1 MVGENK
7 PSISPSTTIS
17 TTAST
22 MPSTK
27 DKQIAQ
33 LSAQVAALTALFEK
47 IEQQQAP
54 APKGGKA
61 KKAAPKKTGNA
72 WSAWS
77 GAIAERVTPIIKGA
91 VYADDERW
99 ESKKGAEDGCKRAGF
114 QLRAAGWLK
123 REYELDDG
131 EGGYLEVDDD
141 QLIKAIEHLLDHPFD
156 KSATAKARGGMSVT
170 ELKAAGLK
178 VAKPSAAKPVAKPA
192 PVAEPESESEA
203 EEAPAPKPAKKSPAP
218 VKKPVAE
225 PEPESEPESEAEE
238 APAPAPKPEPEP
250 ESEAEEAPAPAPA
263 PKPAKKSVAPAPAP
277 AKSVVL
283 VAAAEVA
290 EEAAAELE
298 EPTSEELKEAG
309 LLKFK
314 HPKTREW
321 YLRTAEEPKYCY
333 YGGLGV
339 SEKEKEISIAQAW
352 ANFKKRNCAGIWEKG
367 ELQPEKRSNAGAG
380 GE

>member
-22 MPSTK
+22 MSSTK

-123 REYELDDG
+123 RVYELDDG
-131 EGGYLEVDDD
+131 EDGYLEVDDD
-141 QLIKAIEHLLDHPFD
+141 QLIEAIEHLLDHPFD
-156 KSATAKARGGMSVT
+156 KSATAKARGGKSVT

-178 VAKPSAAKPVAKPA
+178 IAKPSAAKPAAKPA
-192 PVAEPESESEA
+192 PVKKPESESESEA

-225 PEPESEPESEAEE
+225 PEPESEAEE
-238 APAPAPKPEPEP
+238 APAPAPE
-250 ESEAEEAPAPAPA
+250 
-263 PKPAKKSVAPAPAP
+263 PAKKSVAPAPAP
-277 AKSVVL
+277 AKSAVL
-283 VAAAEVA
+283 AAAAEVAAAEVA

-314 HPKTREW
+314 HPKTRGW

-333 YGGLGV
+333 YGGPGV

-352 ANFKKRNCAGIWEKG
+352 ENFKKHNCAGIWEKG
-367 ELQPEKRSNAGAG
+367 DVQPERRSNAGAG
-380 GE
+380 AGGE

>member
-22 MPSTK
+22 IPSTK
-27 DKQIAQ
+27 DKQRAQ
-33 LSAQVAALTALFEK
+33 LSAQVAARTALFEK

-77 GAIAERVTPIIKGA
+77 GAIVERVTPIIKGA
-91 VYADDERW
+91 VYADDTRW

-131 EGGYLEVDDD
+131 KGGYLEVDDD
-141 QLIKAIEHLLDHPFD
+141 KLIEAIEHLLDNPFD

-170 ELKAAGLK
+170 ELKKAGLK
-178 VAKPSAAKPVAKPA
+178 IAKPSAAKPVAKPA

-225 PEPESEPESEAEE
+225 PEPESEAEE
-238 APAPAPKPEPEP
+238 APAPAPKPEA
-250 ESEAEEAPAPAPA
+250 ESEAEEAPAPA

-277 AKSVVL
+277 AKSAVL
-283 VAAAEVA
+283 AAAAEVA

-333 YGGLGV
+333 YGGPGV

-380 GE
+380 AGGE

>member
-1 MVGENK
+1 M
-7 PSISPSTTIS
+7 ST
-17 TTAST
+17 
-22 MPSTK
+22 TK

-33 LSAQVAALTALFEK
+33 LSAQVAALTALVAQT

-61 KKAAPKKTGNA
+61 KKAAPAKKTGNT
-72 WSAWS
+72 WSAFAGALS
-77 GAIAERVTPIIKGA
+77 KRFTAIAKDG
-91 VYADDERW
+91 YADDERW
-99 ESKKGAEDGCKRAGF
+99 ESEAGAEDGCKRGGW

-131 EGGYLEVDDD
+131 EGGYLEVDDEK
-141 QLIKAIEHLLDHPFD
+141 LIEAIEHLLDYPD
-156 KSATAKARGGMSVT
+156 EQSATAKARGGMSVT

-178 VAKPSAAKPVAKPA
+178 IAKPSAAKPAAKPA
-192 PVAEPESESEA
+192 PAKKPAAKPEPESEA
-203 EEAPAPKPAKKSPAP
+203 EEEPA
-218 VKKPVAE
+218 
-225 PEPESEPESEAEE
+225 PESEAEE
-238 APAPAPKPEPEP
+238 APAPAPKAAKKPVAKPEPA
-250 ESEAEEAPAPAPA
+250 SEAEEAPAPAPKA
-263 PKPAKKSVAPAPAP
+263 AKKSPAP
-277 AKSVVL
+277 AKSAVL
-283 VAAAEVA
+283 AAADFWAAAEVA

-298 EPTSEELKEAG
+298 VPTAEMLEEAG

-314 HPKTREW
+314 HPKTKDW

-380 GE
+380 AGGE

>member
-1 MVGENK
+1 M
-7 PSISPSTTIS
+7 S
-17 TTAST
+17 
-22 MPSTK
+22 STK

-33 LSAQVAALTALFEK
+33 LSAQVAALTALVAQT

-123 REYELDDG
+123 RVYELDDG
-131 EGGYLEVDDD
+131 EDGYLEVDDD
-141 QLIKAIEHLLDHPFD
+141 QLIEAIEHLLDHPFD
-156 KSATAKARGGMSVT
+156 KSATAKARGGKSVT

-178 VAKPSAAKPVAKPA
+178 IAKPSAAKPAAKPA
-192 PVAEPESESEA
+192 PVKKPESESESEA

-225 PEPESEPESEAEE
+225 PEPESEAEE
-238 APAPAPKPEPEP
+238 APAPAPE
-250 ESEAEEAPAPAPA
+250 
-263 PKPAKKSVAPAPAP
+263 PAKKSVAPAPAP
-277 AKSVVL
+277 AKSAVL
-283 VAAAEVA
+283 AAAAEVAAAEVA

-314 HPKTREW
+314 HPKTRGW

-333 YGGLGV
+333 YGGPGV

-352 ANFKKRNCAGIWEKG
+352 ENFKKHNCAGIWEKG
-367 ELQPEKRSNAGAG
+367 DVQPERRSNAGAG
-380 GE
+380 AGGE